1 MGYYGDKCQ
10 QKCDCADGGTCHHV
24 TGQCLCKLGWT
35 GARCNEGNYRPF
47 GASHSRGKKSAVL
60 ESKSSHWDKTNKRRL

>member
-10 QKCDCADGGTCHHV
+10 QKCDCANGGTCHHV

-35 GARCNEGNYRPF
+35 GARCNEGNY
-47 GASHSRGKKSAVL
+47 KC
-60 ESKSSHWDKTNKRRL
+60 